1 METRISTFIGFMAT
15 FYRLC
20 FNYVVLPFAK
30 AVFVVVLDILLYAI
44 IAQSQLTFRL
54 SSCR

>member
-1 METRISTFIGFMAT
+1 MAT
-15 FYRLC
+15 FYKLC

-30 AVFVVVLDILLYAI
+30 AVSVVVLDILLYAI